1 MREIGL
7 VTSLKGE
14 FASVRIGRHSACGSC
29 GKCGMTQNQKHVDF
43 FVKNTLDAKPGDN
56 VMLDIKEA
64 NTLKLSLVAYLIPLA
79 LGLLFFF
86 VGIALEFKDWA
97 NLLMF
102 VGGCAVAYTIVALID
117 KRKKHQWVQSPDMIE
132 IVKLNKGE

>member
-7 VTSLKGE
+7 VTKLKGE

-29 GKCGMTQNQKHVDF
+29 GKCGMSQNQKHVDF
-43 FVKNTLDAKPGDN
+43 FVKNSLDAKPGDS
-56 VMLDIKEA
+56 VVLDIKET
-64 NTLKLSLVAYLIPLA
+64 NTLKLSLVAYIIPLV
-79 LGLLFFF
+79 LGLLFFV
-86 VGIALEFKDWA
+86 VGLVLKLPDWA

-102 VGGCAVAYTIVALID
+102 VGGCAVAYVIVAIID
-117 KRKKHQWVQSPDMIE
+117 KSKKHQWVQSPEMVE